1 MDHDVKDNYFYLLT
15 VQTGMRRGAGTKS
28 NVNFVLVGNEED
40 SGIRILSD
48 GIKEV
53 CLICIQ
59 YSFFFKD
66 AIHSIISLFIQYFIL
81 FLFKHIL
88 AGLC

>member
-1 MDHDVKDNYFYLLT
+1 MDHDVKDNYFYLIT

-66 AIHSIISLFIQYFIL
+66 AIHSIISLFIQYFI
-81 FLFKHIL
+81 
-88 AGLC
+88 

>member
-59 YSFFFKD
+59 YSFFLKMP
-66 AIHSIISLFIQYFIL
+66 FIL
-81 FLFKHIL
+81 S
-88 AGLC
+88 

>member
-1 MDHDVKDNYFYLLT
+1 MKDNYFYLLT

-40 SGIRILSD
+40 SGIRVLSD

-59 YSFFFKD
+59 YSIFKD
-66 AIHSIISLFIQYFIL
+66 GCHSFY
-81 FLFKHIL
+81 H
-88 AGLC
+88 